1 MKVDYQKFKG
11 ERHTLC
17 QEEVIL
23 LPSRAMFWVEKKS
36 LLIADLH
43 IGKGAHF
50 RKNGIALPSNIN
62 NDNLWRLAG
71 LLLDTKAERLI
82 LLGDLFHSAFNDE
95 WHAFADM
102 LDNFPKLKTI
112 LVKGNH
118 DILDQK
124 VWDNANI
131 YVVEEWCEG
140 PFVMCHEPSEE
151 IDERG
156 YRLCGHIHP
165 AVRLLGA
172 GRQSLKLPCFWFSEH
187 QGVFP
192 TFGYFTGSVAVQPGK
207 KDVVFVVTEESVLRI

>member
-11 ERHTLC
+11 VRHWLC
-17 QEEVIL
+17 GEEVIL
-23 LPSRAMFWVEKKS
+23 LPYRALFWVEKKS

-50 RKNGIALPSNIN
+50 RKNGVALPLDIN

-71 LLLDTKAERLI
+71 LLLDTKADRLI
-82 LLGDLFHSAFNDE
+82 LLGDLFHSSFNDE
-95 WHAFADM
+95 WHAFVDM
-102 LDNFPKLKTI
+102 LDNFPKLKTV

-118 DILDQK
+118 DILDQEL
-124 VWDNANI
+124 WDNAKI
-131 YVVEEWCEG
+131 DVVEELCEE
-140 PFVMCHEPSEE
+140 PFVMCHEPSMVV
-151 IDERG
+151 DERG

-192 TFGYFTGSVAVQPGK
+192 TFGYFTGSVTVQPGK
-207 KDVVFVVTEESVLRI
+207 KDVVFVVTDESVLRI